1 MLPDALVEVLSLIG
15 YEWPNADEDKLFEC
29 ASTWRTFAEQC
40 NQTLSD
46 GTTAANEVV
55 GANSGDAIEGF
66 SKEWG
71 AYAGTGGSGDHY
83 LRDAA
88 AAAEVIA
95 AAFDAAAIAVI
106 AGKIAVIAQ
115 LIALAIELIAAQA
128 AAPFTLGLSELGAAG
143 ATQAARVIVRQILE
157 KLKREV
163 MQAAT
168 KAMEH
173 ATMDAIKKMA
183 KNVVSKEARKLAMD
197 AAKKA
202 VGKEAR
208 QAAMD
213 YVKTTVKDE
222 VKKTVVDAAKDSA
235 REFVTDTVVQGAKD
249 KAAEAGEEMAGNL
262 VGQGIENHFG
272 ARDGI
277 DLGETADIAKEKAG
291 EYVDDVK
298 KDAEDRINDYK
309 DGVTSLAD
317 PQHWVDRAK
326 DDAANAAEHHTNRGL
341 DAAQRH
347 VDRHTGGAA
356 TRHQDVTD
364 EGRNAVT
371 EHVRSVFG

>member
-15 YEWPNADEDKLFEC
+15 YDWPNADEDKLFEC

-40 NQTLSD
+40 NQTLAD
-46 GTTAANEVV
+46 GSSAANEVT
-55 GANSGDAIEGF
+55 GSNSGEAIEGF

-71 AYAGTGGSGDHY
+71 GFAGSGDSGDHY

-88 AAAEVIA
+88 VAAEVIA
-95 AAFDAAAIAVI
+95 AAFDAAALAVI
-106 AGKIAVIAQ
+106 AGKIAVIVQ
-115 LIALAIELIAAQA
+115 LVALAIELIAAQA

-143 ATQAARVIVRQILE
+143 ATQATRVIIRQILD

-168 KAMEH
+168 KAAEH
-173 ATMDAIKKMA
+173 ATMDAIKNMA
-183 KNVVSKEARKLAMD
+183 KKAVSKEARQMAMN
-197 AAKKA
+197 
-202 VGKEAR
+202 
-208 QAAMD
+208 
-213 YVKTTVKDE
+213 YIKTTVKDE
-222 VKKTVVDAAKDSA
+222 VKQKVVEAGKDFV
-235 REFVTDTVVQGAKD
+235 REEVVQGAKD
-249 KAAEAGEEMAGNL
+249 KAVEAGQEMAAN
-262 VGQGIENHFG
+262 VAEQGIESHFG

-277 DLGETADIAKEKAG
+277 DWGETADIAKEKAG

-298 KDAEDRINDYK
+298 EGAQNYV

-317 PQHWVDRAK
+317 PQTWADRAK
-326 DDAANAAEHHTNRGL
+326 ADAANAAEHHTNRGL

-364 EGRNAVT
+364 EGRNVVT
-371 EHVRSVFG
+371 DHVRSVFG